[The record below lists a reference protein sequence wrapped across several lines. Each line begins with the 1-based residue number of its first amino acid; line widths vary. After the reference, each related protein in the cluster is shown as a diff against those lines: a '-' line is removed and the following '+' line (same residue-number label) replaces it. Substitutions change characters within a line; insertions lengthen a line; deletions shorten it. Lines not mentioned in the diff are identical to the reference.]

1 MEDSSKRSRSPVDPL
16 ESNKRL
22 NWDVKTLQ
30 QTAETIFSR
39 AASDGTQLEALK
51 NPREV
56 YRPFFEQL
64 TLELIGRNDLPMIP
78 SVYAVHFKHAW
89 TDTEPEQRSESIGH
103 IVEY

>member
-22 NWDVKTLQ
+22 NWDLKTLR

-51 NPREV
+51 DPDEV
-56 YRPFFEQL
+56 YRPFYEQL

-78 SVYAVHFKHAW
+78 GAYAPHFERAW
-89 TDTEPEQRSESIGH
+89 TTTKPEHRSKSIG
-103 IVEY
+103 